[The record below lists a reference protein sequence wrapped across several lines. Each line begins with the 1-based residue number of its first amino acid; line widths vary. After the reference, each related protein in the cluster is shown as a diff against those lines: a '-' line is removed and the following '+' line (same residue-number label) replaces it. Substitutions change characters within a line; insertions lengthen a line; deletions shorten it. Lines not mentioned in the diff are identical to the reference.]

1 MNGLHGIILA
11 YVERTGLKE
20 LVSERCSASIPFGGR
35 YRVID
40 YALSNLVNAGVVDV
54 GVVTHSRYQSLL
66 DHLGNGKAW
75 DLSRKRGGLRFL
87 PPFNVDK
94 QAAKPYRGDI
104 EALASIRSYLDT
116 IRQDYVV
123 IMDGDLVANLPLS
136 EILEGHIQSGADI
149 TTVVA
154 NDCFATERGNYYEID
169 GSGNVTAV
177 LAHPKV
183 PRGNRGL
190 EVYIVGTE
198 LLKKLVDD
206 CTARDEYSW
215 RKHVLQAHKELKVKA
230 YVFDGYAA
238 QIRTVQEFYDR
249 NMQLLKPEVR
259 ASLYNP
265 ARPMI
270 AKSIDK
276 PSAYIGPNGTISNAI
291 IGDGSRV
298 EGCVEN
304 SILFSGVTVEEGA
317 VVKDSILFLDAVV
330 RKDGKITSVICDKRA
345 EITEGRELKG
355 SADLP
360 LVVPKN
366 KKV

>member
-35 YRVID
+35 YRVVD
-40 YALSNLVNAGVVDV
+40 YALSNMVNAGVVDV

-66 DHLGNGKAW
+66 DHLGTGKAW

-104 EALASIRSYLDT
+104 EALASIRSYLDS

-123 IMDGDLVANLPLS
+123 MMDGDLVANLPLAD
-136 EILEGHIQSGADI
+136 ILEEHIKSGADI
-149 TTVVA
+149 TAVAA
-154 NDCFATERGNYYEID
+154 NDCYATEGGNYFEVD
-169 GSGNVTAV
+169 NGTVTAV
-177 LAHPKV
+177 LSNLHT
-183 PRGNRGL
+183 PRGFRGL
-190 EVYIVGTE
+190 ETYIVSTD
-198 LLKKLVDD
+198 LLKKLVDE
-206 CTARDEYSW
+206 CTAKDEYGW
-215 RKHVLQAHKELKVKA
+215 RKHVLQARKDLKIHA
-230 YVFDGYAA
+230 YVFDGFAA
-238 QIRTVQEFYDR
+238 QIRTVQEFFDR
-249 NMQLLKPEVR
+249 NMQLLDPNVR

-265 ARPMI
+265 ARPVT

-276 PSAYIGPNGTISNAI
+276 PSAYVGPNGSISNCI
-291 IGDGSRV
+291 IGDGSRI
-298 EGCVEN
+298 EGTVEN

-317 VVKDSILFLDAVV
+317 VVKDCILFRDAVV
-330 RKDGKITSVICDKRA
+330 KKDGQVSCIIADKNA
-345 EITEGRELKG
+345 VITEGRELKG
-355 SADLP
+355 SKDLP

>member
-66 DHLGNGKAW
+66 DHLGTGKAW

-94 QAAKPYRGDI
+94 QAARPYRGDM
-104 EALASIRSYLDT
+104 EALANIRSYLDT

-123 IMDGDLVANLPLS
+123 MMDGDLVANLPLS
-136 EILEGHIQSGADI
+136 DILDEHIKSGADI
-149 TTVVA
+149 TAVVA
-154 NDCFATERGNYYEID
+154 NDCYATEGGNYYEID
-169 GSGNVTAV
+169 NGTVTTV
-177 LAHPKV
+177 LGHPKT
-183 PRGNRGL
+183 PRGYRGL

-198 LLKKLVDD
+198 LLKKLVDE
-206 CTARDEYSW
+206 CEAKDEYSW
-215 RKHVLQAHKELKVKA
+215 RKHVLQAHKELKIHA
-230 YVFDGYAA
+230 FIFDGFAA

-249 NMQLLKPEVR
+249 NMQLLDPKVR

-270 AKSIDK
+270 AKPIDK
-276 PSAYIGPNGTISNAI
+276 PSAYIGPNGEIANAI

-298 EGCVEN
+298 EGKVEN

-317 VVKDSILFLDAVV
+317 EVRNSILFLDAVV
-330 RKDGKITSVICDKRA
+330 RKDGKITSVICDKKS
-345 EITEGRELKG
+345 EITAGRELKG

-360 LVVPKN
+360 LVVPKY

>member
-20 LVSERCSASIPFGGR
+20 LVSERCSASVPFGGR

-94 QAAKPYRGDI
+94 QAARPYRGDI
-104 EALASIRSYLDT
+104 EALASIRSYIDT

-123 IMDGDLVANLPLS
+123 ILDGDLVANLPLADV
-136 EILEGHIQSGADI
+136 LDDHIKSGADI

-154 NDCFATERGNYYEID
+154 NDCYASEGANYFEVKDGVVTE
-169 GSGNVTAV
+169 V
-177 LAHPKV
+177 LGHPKN
-183 PRGNRGL
+183 PRGFRGL

-215 RKHVLQAHKELKVKA
+215 RKHVLQAKKDLKLHA
-230 YVFDGYAA
+230 FIFDGFAA

-249 NMQLLKPEVR
+249 NMQLLDPNVR

-265 ARPMI
+265 RRPMI

-276 PSAYIGPNGTISNAI
+276 PSAYIGPNGAIANSI

-298 EGCVEN
+298 EGSVEN

-330 RKDGKITSVICDKRA
+330 RKDGSITSVICDKKA
-345 EITEGRELKG
+345 EITEGRELRG
-355 SADLP
+355 SKDLP
-360 LVVPKN
+360 LVVPKY